1 LGEEDNGTGAL
12 MASGNKRGRDWVL
25 GGRQL
30 AGVFMLLVVLFGM
43 VFTLG
48 YLLGRHQYDAQLQA
62 AASLIPG
69 RPDSVPDR
77 IADAIRDRS
86 LKANRGASGSPA
98 DKSEKPAA
106 APSDWDFYHSAEPA
120 RPSDSLPEAPKS
132 PKHLAPGGPLA
143 PVAGKSASRIDSP
156 RSNLKAVSP
165 PAIPR
170 GALVLQVAA
179 MSRQADAVA
188 LAQALQQKKFPA
200 FVLPPG
206 ADRYYRVQVGPY
218 ADPQS
223 ADQARQKLENQ
234 GFKAITRR

>member
-1 LGEEDNGTGAL
+1 
-12 MASGNKRGRDWVL
+12 MASGNRRGRDWVL

-30 AGVFMLLVVLFGM
+30 AGIFMLLVVLFGM

-62 AASLIPG
+62 AASIVPG
-69 RPDSVPDR
+69 KPDSVPDR
-77 IADAIRDRS
+77 TPERTPDRMNDKP
-86 LKANRGASGSPA
+86 LKPNRGPGGSTA
-98 DKSEKPAA
+98 DKAEKPG
-106 APSDWDFYHSAEPA
+106 APASDWDFYHSAEPA
-120 RPSDSLPEAPKS
+120 KPAEPLTEAPKS
-132 PKHLAPGGPLA
+132 LVPSRPLIPA
-143 PVAGKSASRIDSP
+143 AGKRGSRIDST
-156 RSNLKAVSP
+156 RSNLKLVRP

-179 MSRQADAVA
+179 MARQTDAVA

-200 FVLPPG
+200 FVLSPG

-218 ADPQS
+218 ADAQS
-223 ADQARQKLENQ
+223 ADLARQKLENQ

>member
-1 LGEEDNGTGAL
+1 

-62 AASLIPG
+62 AASILPG
-69 RPDSVPDR
+69 KPDSVPDR
-77 IADAIRDRS
+77 IAGAIRDHS
-86 LKANRGASGSPA
+86 LKANRGASGSSPDKL
-98 DKSEKPAA
+98 DKSDKPAV

-120 RPSDSLPEAPKS
+120 KPEPLPETPKS
-132 PKHLAPGGPLA
+132 LIPVRPLVPA
-143 PVAGKSASRIDSP
+143 AGQPLSRLNPP
-156 RSNLKAVSP
+156 RSNLKSVSAPVIPGGAV
-165 PAIPR
+165 
-170 GALVLQVAA
+170 VLQVAA
-179 MSRQADAVA
+179 MTRKADAIG

-206 ADRYYRVQVGPY
+206 ASRYYRVQVGPY

-223 ADQARQKLENQ
+223 ADLARQKLESQ

>member
-1 LGEEDNGTGAL
+1 
-12 MASGNKRGRDWVL
+12 MASGNRRNRDWVL

-30 AGVFMLLVVLFGM
+30 AGVFVLLVVLFGM

-62 AASLIPG
+62 AASILPG
-69 RPDSVPDR
+69 RPDIIPNRTPDR
-77 IADAIRDRS
+77 TTDKLA
-86 LKANRGASGSPA
+86 KANRGVSASSPE
-98 DKSEKPAA
+98 KTEKPAEPGRL
-106 APSDWDFYHSAEPA
+106 APPPVDWDFYRSADPAKPSEP
-120 RPSDSLPEAPKS
+120 LPESPKS
-132 PKHLAPGGPLA
+132 LVPGRPLA
-143 PVAGKSASRIDSP
+143 PAPVKPARLDSP

-165 PAIPR
+165 PAIPK
-170 GALVLQVAA
+170 GAVVLQVAA
-179 MSRQADAVA
+179 MTRRSDAVA

-206 ADRYYRVQVGPY
+206 AGHFYRVQVGPY

-223 ADQARQKLENQ
+223 ADLARQKLESQ

>member
-1 LGEEDNGTGAL
+1 
-12 MASGNKRGRDWVL
+12 MASGNRRGRDWVL

-30 AGVFMLLVVLFGM
+30 AGIFMLLVVLFGM

-62 AASLIPG
+62 AASILPG
-69 RPDSVPDR
+69 RFENAPDR
-77 IADAIRDRS
+77 IPDRVNDKP
-86 LKANRGASGSPA
+86 LKGNRSTA
-98 DKSEKPAA
+98 DKADKPGAPAA
-106 APSDWDFYHSAEPA
+106 DWDFYHSAEPA
-120 RPSDSLPEAPKS
+120 KPAEPLSEAPKS
-132 PKHLAPGGPLA
+132 LAPGRPLIPA
-143 PVAGKSASRIDSP
+143 AGKPSPRIDST
-156 RSNLKAVSP
+156 RSNLKPVAP

-170 GALVLQVAA
+170 GAVVLQVAA
-179 MSRQADAVA
+179 MARQTDAVA

-223 ADQARQKLENQ
+223 ADLAREKLESQ

>member
-1 LGEEDNGTGAL
+1 
-12 MASGNKRGRDWVL
+12 MASGNRRNRDWVL

-30 AGVFMLLVVLFGM
+30 AGVFMLLVVMFGM

-62 AASLIPG
+62 AASIVPG
-69 RPDSVPDR
+69 KPDSVPDR
-77 IADAIRDRS
+77 IADAIRDKS
-86 LKANRGASGSPA
+86 LKANRGPSGSSP
-98 DKSEKPAA
+98 DKLDKFDKTEKPG
-106 APSDWDFYHSAEPA
+106 APPADWDFYHSAEPA
-120 RPSDSLPEAPKS
+120 KPAEPLSEAPKSAPKS
-132 PKHLAPGGPLA
+132 PKYLTPGSPLA
-143 PVAGKSASRIDSP
+143 PTAGKSASRIDSP
-156 RSNLKAVSP
+156 RSNLRAVSP

-179 MSRQADAVA
+179 MARQADAVA

-200 FVLPPG
+200 FVLPPS
-206 ADRYYRVQVGPY
+206 ADRYYRVRVGPY

-223 ADQARQKLENQ
+223 ADLARQKLESQ

>member
-1 LGEEDNGTGAL
+1 LGEENNGTGAL
-12 MASGNKRGRDWVL
+12 MASGKRRGSDWVL

-62 AASLIPG
+62 AASILPG
-69 RPDSVPDR
+69 KPDIVSDKPVKPSR
-77 IADAIRDRS
+77 FPAA
-86 LKANRGASGSPA
+86 GAA
-98 DKSEKPAA
+98 EKLEKPQVP
-106 APSDWDFYHSAEPA
+106 PSDWDFYHDAEPA
-120 RPSDSLPEAPKS
+120 KPAEPLPEAPKS
-132 PKHLAPGGPLA
+132 LVPGRPLA
-143 PVAGKSASRIDSP
+143 PAAGKPSSRIDSP
-156 RSNLKAVSP
+156 RSNLKSVSP

-170 GALVLQVAA
+170 GAIVLQVAA
-179 MSRQADAVA
+179 MARHADAKA

-200 FVLPPG
+200 FVLPPA

-223 ADQARQKLENQ
+223 ADLARQKLESQ

>member
-1 LGEEDNGTGAL
+1 
-12 MASGNKRGRDWVL
+12 MASSNRRGRDWVL

-30 AGVFMLLVVLFGM
+30 AGIFMLLVVLFGM

-62 AASLIPG
+62 AASILPG
-69 RPDSVPDR
+69 RFENAPDR
-77 IADAIRDRS
+77 IPDRANDKP
-86 LKANRGASGSPA
+86 LKGNRSPA
-98 DKSEKPAA
+98 GSTADKADKPGAPAA
-106 APSDWDFYHSAEPA
+106 DWDFYHSAEPA
-120 RPSDSLPEAPKS
+120 KPAEPLSEAPKS
-132 PKHLAPGGPLA
+132 LAPGRPLVPA
-143 PVAGKSASRIDSP
+143 AGKPSPRIDST
-156 RSNLKAVSP
+156 RSNLKPLAP

-170 GALVLQVAA
+170 GAVVLQVAA
-179 MSRQADAVA
+179 MARQTDAVA

-223 ADQARQKLENQ
+223 ADLAREKLESQ